1 MKESNLCVE
10 VKKEILVEKVNK
22 VLAPQI
28 QINELQL
35 GAQR

>member
-1 MKESNLCVE
+1 MEESNLCVE
-10 VKKEILVEKVNK
+10 VKKEILVEEVNN

-35 GAQR
+35 GAQK